1 MKQRVIAS
9 GWGQCS
15 PLAADVPT
23 LIEAIAAGRCATS
36 APWFDNDDDWQNLR
50 LGNNPHTARAARAD
64 AAPWQQL
71 QPVIDEA
78 LTMAGLPAS
87 ALQGPRV
94 RVFLAGNGMRP
105 NIADFAG
112 YQDRNDAEDLLF
124 FPAIKQL
131 HADSYAQDALA
142 RRFVET
148 YCLDWPPTSVYSAS
162 NSSLTALHLAQAGI
176 AAGQTDVALVAG
188 WLKIVLQDVVFMG
201 GQDMLGNGQSQ
212 PFNNQDNSVLLADG
226 AVALVIESEEHA
238 RRRGVTPAIAISSS
252 VCRQSSGGRGGAF
265 TADFRTI
272 AQTIDG
278 ALQAAG
284 LTPQDIAC
292 ALPHANGTVAG
303 DKAEAMALQK
313 VWGRNGIP
321 VVSYKG
327 QAGYVATC
335 SGVLDFMLAADA
347 LLQRRLLA
355 ATGRHPVDAALA
367 IHVHMDA
374 PPLSLRTPHLLK
386 SGIGLDGSVI
396 AMVLSDCREGIDE

>member
-78 LTMAGLPAS
+78 LTMAGLSAS

-148 YCLDWPPTSVYSAS
+148 YRLDWPPTSVYSAS

-292 ALPHANGTVAG
+292 ALRTPTAPSPATRPKRWRCRRSG
-303 DKAEAMALQK
+303 AETAFRWSATR
-313 VWGRNGIP
+313 GRRVMSPPAAACWILCWRRMRC
-321 VVSYKG
+321 
-327 QAGYVATC
+327 C
-335 SGVLDFMLAADA
+335 SGVCWPPP
-347 LLQRRLLA
+347 A
-355 ATGRHPVDAALA
+355 ATRSTRPWRSAYIWMRRRCRCAR
-367 IHVHMDA
+367 
-374 PPLSLRTPHLLK
+374 RTCSSPA
-386 SGIGLDGSVI
+386 SGWTD
-396 AMVLSDCREGIDE
+396 R